1 MRAAEARVTVR
12 EFDWGSRPD
21 RPAVEHER
29 VLTLPNAI
37 TAVRLFALP
46 GFVWLVLVADALAL
60 GLVVLVVVAM
70 TDWVDG
76 YLARRLD
83 QVTKLGRI
91 LDPVVDRVLIV
102 TAALTLLAAGML
114 PAWLVVLVVARDV
127 VVVGGAVLYFGGVPP
142 LKVTRL
148 GKTATASLL
157 VALPAFLL
165 VEMGIPGRGA
175 VQLVAWLAAGAGV
188 VAYYVA
194 GVQYARQLRAL
205 RHERRPG

>member
-1 MRAAEARVTVR
+1 MTVR
-12 EFDWGSRPD
+12 EFDWGSRPGQ
-21 RPAVEHER
+21 PAVEHER

-37 TAVRLFALP
+37 TAVRLLALP
-46 GFVWLVLVADALAL
+46 GFVWLVLGAEAFAL

-83 QVTKLGRI
+83 QATKLGRV
-91 LDPVVDRVLIV
+91 LDPVVDRILIV
-102 TAALTLLAAGML
+102 TAALTLLAAGL
-114 PAWLVVLVVARDV
+114 VPAWLVVLIVVRDV

-142 LKVTRL
+142 LKVTRI

-165 VEMGIPGRGA
+165 GETGMPGQGA
-175 VQLVAWLAAGAGV
+175 VLLVAWLAAGTGL

-194 GVQYARQLRAL
+194 GAQYARQLHVL
-205 RHERRPG
+205 RRERHPG

>member
-1 MRAAEARVTVR
+1 MSVR
-12 EFDWGSRPD
+12 EFDWGSRPG

-37 TAVRLFALP
+37 TTLRLLALP
-46 GFVWLVLVADALAL
+46 GFVWLVLAGEALAL
-60 GLVVLVVVAM
+60 GLVVLVAVAM

-83 QVTKLGRI
+83 QATKLGRV

-102 TAALTLLAAGML
+102 TAALTLLAADMV
-114 PAWLVVLVVARDV
+114 PAWLVVLVVGRDV
-127 VVVGGAVLYFGGVPP
+127 VVMGGAVLFFGGVPP
-142 LKVTRL
+142 LKVTRT
-148 GKTATASLL
+148 GKAATASLL

-165 VEMGIPGRGA
+165 GETGIPWRGA
-175 VQLVAWLAAGAGV
+175 IQLVAWLAAGAGV
-188 VAYYVA
+188 VAYYIA
-194 GVQYARQLRAL
+194 GAQYARQLRAL